1 MIHIKDIR
9 LLSCFVG
16 MMLLAACQN
25 EPEPPAGEQKHHTME
40 LVSLTAPFL
49 DVQKQGTTRA
59 DYEKYLPK
67 DYIPYDQLYPTTT
80 PPNKTIGVFM
90 TPEKESSLGDF
101 IYQGIENGISVWKST
116 VTVKEGTQYYI
127 YGFMP
132 RGDADRAVISPLP
145 DANTSGPDKGYA
157 KGAQLTIKNYES
169 LTSADVCVLVGV
181 RNATAEEKITGPQ
194 SPINLGNFG
203 YKGMANGENRIF
215 VLLKHIYAG
224 IHFRCSIDP
233 AYHKL
238 RCIRVT
244 KLELIAKEIS
254 AKVDLTVKFVANDK
268 GVDPVA
274 PDAVTYTSYTAVGEP
289 GTTSTI
295 LFPYE
300 GSPSEEFEVPETTPE
315 SFLGCFVP
323 NLVSDFVLR
332 TTYNVYDKKGNLI
345 RKDNVI
351 ENEIN
356 TTLIPKLKEIGAGEI
371 VSVNMHVAPDYLYQL
386 SGTDLDNPT
395 ISLTTNP

>member
-1 MIHIKDIR
+1 MIHIKDIK

-16 MMLLAACQN
+16 MVLLAACQN

-59 DYEKYLPK
+59 DYENFLPK

-101 IYQGIENGISVWKST
+101 IYQGIENGISIWKST
-116 VTVKEGTQYYI
+116 VTVTEGSQYYI

-145 DANTSGPDKGYA
+145 DADTSGPDKGYA

-194 SPINLGNFG
+194 SEIMLGNFG

-244 KLELIAKEIS
+244 KLELIAEEIS
-254 AKVDLTVKFVANDK
+254 AKVELTVKVVANDN
-268 GVDPVA
+268 GDDPVG

-289 GTTSTI
+289 TTTSTT

-300 GSPSEEFEVPETTPE
+300 GSPEEFEVPETTPE

-345 RKDNVI
+345 RKDIVI
-351 ENEIN
+351 ENKNN

>member
-1 MIHIKDIR
+1 M
-9 LLSCFVG
+9 SCFVG
-16 MMLLAACQN
+16 MVLLAACQN

-59 DYEKYLPK
+59 DYENFLPK

-116 VTVKEGTQYYI
+116 VTVTEGTQYYI

-145 DANTSGPDKGYA
+145 DVDTSGPDKGYA

-194 SPINLGNFG
+194 SDIKLGNFG

-254 AKVDLTVKFVANDK
+254 AKVDLTVKFVANATGD
-268 GVDPVA
+268 DPVG
-274 PDAVTYTSYTAVGEP
+274 PGAVTYTSYTAVGEP
-289 GTTSTI
+289 TTTSTT
-295 LFPYE
+295 LFPWE
-300 GSPSEEFEVPETTPE
+300 GSSAEFEVPETTPE
-315 SFLGCFVP
+315 NFLGCFVP

-351 ENEIN
+351 ENKIN
-356 TTLIPKLKEIGAGEI
+356 TTLIPKLKEIQSAK
-371 VSVNMHVAPDYLYQL
+371 P
-386 SGTDLDNPT
+386 
-395 ISLTTNP
+395 

>member
-16 MMLLAACQN
+16 MVLLAACQN

-59 DYEKYLPK
+59 DYENFLPK

-101 IYQGIENGISVWKST
+101 IYQGIENGISIWKST
-116 VTVKEGTQYYI
+116 VTVTEGSQYYI

-145 DANTSGPDKGYA
+145 DADTSGPDKGYA

-181 RNATAEEKITGPQ
+181 RNATAAEKITGPQ
-194 SPINLGNFG
+194 SDIKLGNFG

-244 KLELIAKEIS
+244 KLELIAEEIS
-254 AKVDLTVKFVANDK
+254 AKVDLTVKFVANDQGK
-268 GVDPVA
+268 DPVA
-274 PDAVTYTSYTAVGEP
+274 PGAVTYTSYTAVGEP
-289 GTTSTI
+289 TTTSTT
-295 LFPYE
+295 LFPWE
-300 GSPSEEFEVPETTPE
+300 GSSAEFEVPETTPE

-351 ENEIN
+351 ENKIN

>member
-59 DYEKYLPK
+59 DYENFLPK

-101 IYQGIENGISVWKST
+101 IYQGIENGISIWKST
-116 VTVKEGTQYYI
+116 VTVTEGTQYYI

-145 DANTSGPDKGYA
+145 DADTSGPDKGYA
-157 KGAQLTIKNYES
+157 KGAQLTIRNYES

-194 SPINLGNFG
+194 SEIMLGNFG
-203 YKGMANGENRIF
+203 YKGMANGKNRIF

-224 IHFRCSIDP
+224 IHFRCTIDP

-254 AKVDLTVKFVANDK
+254 AKVDLTVKFVANDQGK
-268 GVDPVA
+268 DPVG
-274 PDAVTYTSYTAVGEP
+274 PGAVTYTSYTAVGEP

-300 GSPSEEFEVPETTPE
+300 GSPEEFEVPETTPE

-351 ENEIN
+351 ENKIN

>member
-16 MMLLAACQN
+16 MVLLTACQN

-90 TPEKESSLGDF
+90 TPERESSLGDF

-157 KGAQLTIKNYES
+157 KGAQLTIRNYES

-194 SPINLGNFG
+194 SPIELGNFG

-254 AKVDLTVKFVANDK
+254 AMVDLTVKFVANATGD
-268 GVDPVA
+268 DPVG
-274 PDAVTYTSYTAVGEP
+274 PGAVTYTSYTAVGEP

-300 GSPSEEFEVPETTPE
+300 GSLEEFEVPETTPE

-351 ENEIN
+351 ENKIN

-371 VSVNMHVAPDYLYQL
+371 VSVNMHIAPDYLYQL

>member
-1 MIHIKDIR
+1 M
-9 LLSCFVG
+9 SCFVG
-16 MMLLAACQN
+16 MVLLAACQN

-59 DYEKYLPK
+59 DYENFLPK

-90 TPEKESSLGDF
+90 TPEKETSLGDF
-101 IYQGIENGISVWKST
+101 IYQGIENGISIWKST
-116 VTVKEGTQYYI
+116 VTVTEGSQYYI

-132 RGDADRAVISPLP
+132 RGDADRAVIRPLGA
-145 DANTSGPDKGYA
+145 DTSGPDKGYA

-181 RNATAEEKITGPQ
+181 RNATAAEKITGPQ
-194 SPINLGNFG
+194 SDIKLGNFG

-244 KLELIAKEIS
+244 KLELIAEEIS
-254 AKVDLTVKFVANDK
+254 AKVDLTVKFVANDQGK
-268 GVDPVA
+268 DPVA
-274 PDAVTYTSYTAVGEP
+274 PGAVTYTSYTAVGEP
-289 GTTSTI
+289 ETTSTI

-300 GSPSEEFEVPETTPE
+300 GSPEEFEVPETTPE

-351 ENEIN
+351 ENKIN

-371 VSVNMHVAPDYLYQL
+371 VSVNMHIAPDYLYQL

>member
-16 MMLLAACQN
+16 MVLLAACQN

-59 DYEKYLPK
+59 DYENFLPK

-90 TPEKESSLGDF
+90 TPEKETSLGDF
-101 IYQGIENGISVWKST
+101 IYQGIENGISIWKST
-116 VTVKEGTQYYI
+116 VTVTEGSQYYI

-132 RGDADRAVISPLP
+132 RGDADRAVIRPLGA
-145 DANTSGPDKGYA
+145 DTSGPDKGYA

-181 RNATAEEKITGPQ
+181 RNATAAEKITGPQ
-194 SPINLGNFG
+194 SDIKLGNFG

-244 KLELIAKEIS
+244 KLELIAEEIS
-254 AKVDLTVKFVANDK
+254 AKVDLTVKFVANDQGK
-268 GVDPVA
+268 DPVA
-274 PDAVTYTSYTAVGEP
+274 PGAVTYTSYTAVGEP
-289 GTTSTI
+289 ETTSTI

-300 GSPSEEFEVPETTPE
+300 GSPEEFEVPETTPE

-351 ENEIN
+351 ENKIN

-371 VSVNMHVAPDYLYQL
+371 VSVNMHIAPDYLYQL

>member
-1 MIHIKDIR
+1 M
-9 LLSCFVG
+9 SCFVG
-16 MMLLAACQN
+16 MVLLAACQN

-59 DYEKYLPK
+59 DYENFLPK

-145 DANTSGPDKGYA
+145 DADTSGPDKGYA

-194 SPINLGNFG
+194 SDIKLGNFG

-254 AKVDLTVKFVANDK
+254 AKVDLTVKFVANDQGK
-268 GVDPVA
+268 DPVA
-274 PDAVTYTSYTAVGEP
+274 PDSVTYTSYTAVGEP
-289 GTTSTI
+289 ETTSTI

-300 GSPSEEFEVPETTPE
+300 GSPEEFEVPETIPE

-323 NLVSDFVLR
+323 NLVSEFVLR
-332 TTYNVYDKKGNLI
+332 TTYNVYDKKDNLI

-351 ENEIN
+351 ENKIN

>member
-1 MIHIKDIR
+1 
-9 LLSCFVG
+9 
-16 MMLLAACQN
+16 
-25 EPEPPAGEQKHHTME
+25 ME

-90 TPEKESSLGDF
+90 TPERESSLGDF

-116 VTVKEGTQYYI
+116 VTVKEGIQYYI

-145 DANTSGPDKGYA
+145 DLSDADKSGPDKGYA
-157 KGAQLTIKNYES
+157 KGAQLTIRNYES

-194 SPINLGNFG
+194 SPIELGNFG

-274 PDAVTYTSYTAVGEP
+274 PGAVTYTSYTAVGEP
-289 GTTSTI
+289 ETTSTI

-300 GSPSEEFEVPETTPE
+300 GSPVEFEVPETTPE
-315 SFLGCFVP
+315 NFLGCFVP

-351 ENEIN
+351 ENKIN

-371 VSVNMHVAPDYLYQL
+371 VSVNMHIAPDYLYQL

>member
-16 MMLLAACQN
+16 MVLLAACQN

-59 DYEKYLPK
+59 DYENFLPK

-101 IYQGIENGISVWKST
+101 IYQGIENGISIWKST
-116 VTVKEGTQYYI
+116 VTVTEGSQYYI

-132 RGDADRAVISPLP
+132 RGDADRAVIRPLGA
-145 DANTSGPDKGYA
+145 DTSGPDKGYA

-181 RNATAEEKITGPQ
+181 RNATAAEKITGPQ
-194 SPINLGNFG
+194 SDIKLGNFG

-244 KLELIAKEIS
+244 KLELIAEEIS
-254 AKVDLTVKFVANDK
+254 AKVDLTVKFVANDQGK
-268 GVDPVA
+268 DPVA
-274 PDAVTYTSYTAVGEP
+274 PGAVTYTSYTAVGEP
-289 GTTSTI
+289 ETTSTI

-300 GSPSEEFEVPETTPE
+300 GSPEEFEVPETTPE

-351 ENEIN
+351 ENKIN

-371 VSVNMHVAPDYLYQL
+371 VSVNMHIAPDYLYQL

>member
-1 MIHIKDIR
+1 
-9 LLSCFVG
+9 
-16 MMLLAACQN
+16 
-25 EPEPPAGEQKHHTME
+25 ME

-59 DYEKYLPK
+59 DYENFLPK

-101 IYQGIENGISVWKST
+101 IYQGIENGISIWKST
-116 VTVKEGTQYYI
+116 VTVTEGSQYYI

-132 RGDADRAVISPLP
+132 RGDADRAVISPLG
-145 DANTSGPDKGYA
+145 ANTSGPDKGYA
-157 KGAQLTIKNYES
+157 EGAQLTIKNYES

-194 SPINLGNFG
+194 SDIKLGNFG

-244 KLELIAKEIS
+244 KLELIAEEIS
-254 AKVDLTVKFVANDK
+254 AKVDLTVKFVANATGD
-268 GVDPVA
+268 DPVG
-274 PDAVTYTSYTAVGEP
+274 PGAVTYTSYTAVGEP
-289 GTTSTI
+289 TTTSTT

-300 GSPSEEFEVPETTPE
+300 GSPEEFEVPETTPE

-351 ENEIN
+351 ENKIN

>member
-16 MMLLAACQN
+16 MVLLAACQN

-59 DYEKYLPK
+59 DYENYLPK
-67 DYIPYDQLYPTTT
+67 DYIPYDQLYPTTS

-145 DANTSGPDKGYA
+145 DADTSGPDKGYA
-157 KGAQLTIKNYES
+157 KGAQLTIRNYES

-181 RNATAEEKITGPQ
+181 RNATAEEKITGPK
-194 SPINLGNFG
+194 SDIKLGNFG

-300 GSPSEEFEVPETTPE
+300 GSLEEFEVPETTPE

-351 ENEIN
+351 ENKIN

-371 VSVNMHVAPDYLYQL
+371 VSVNLKVAPDYLYQL

>member
-1 MIHIKDIR
+1 M
-9 LLSCFVG
+9 SYFVG

-59 DYEKYLPK
+59 DDENFLPK

-90 TPEKESSLGDF
+90 TPERESSLGDF

-116 VTVKEGTQYYI
+116 VTVKEGIQYYI

-145 DANTSGPDKGYA
+145 DADTSGPDKGYA

-194 SPINLGNFG
+194 SPIELGNFG

-274 PDAVTYTSYTAVGEP
+274 PGAVTYTSYTAVGEP
-289 GTTSTI
+289 ETTSTI

-300 GSPSEEFEVPETTPE
+300 GSPEEFEVPETTPE
-315 SFLGCFVP
+315 NFLGCFVP

-371 VSVNMHVAPDYLYQL
+371 VSVNMHIAPDYLYQL

>member
-1 MIHIKDIR
+1 M
-9 LLSCFVG
+9 SCFVG
-16 MMLLAACQN
+16 MVLLAACQN

-59 DYEKYLPK
+59 DYENFLPK

-101 IYQGIENGISVWKST
+101 IYQGIENGISIWKST
-116 VTVKEGTQYYI
+116 VTVTEGSQYYI

-132 RGDADRAVISPLP
+132 RGDADRAVIRPLGA
-145 DANTSGPDKGYA
+145 DTSGPDKGYA

-181 RNATAEEKITGPQ
+181 RNATAAEKITGPQ
-194 SPINLGNFG
+194 SDIKLGNFG

-244 KLELIAKEIS
+244 KLELIAEEIS
-254 AKVDLTVKFVANDK
+254 AKVDLTVKFVANDQGK
-268 GVDPVA
+268 DPVA
-274 PDAVTYTSYTAVGEP
+274 PGAVTYTSYTAVGEP
-289 GTTSTI
+289 ETTSTI

-300 GSPSEEFEVPETTPE
+300 GSPEEFEVPETTPE

-351 ENEIN
+351 ENKIN

>member
-145 DANTSGPDKGYA
+145 DADTSGPDKGYA

-194 SPINLGNFG
+194 SPIELGNFG

-254 AKVDLTVKFVANDK
+254 AKVDLTMKFVANDK

-300 GSPSEEFEVPETTPE
+300 GSLEEFEVPETTPE

-351 ENEIN
+351 ENKIN

>member
-16 MMLLAACQN
+16 MVLLAACQN

-59 DYEKYLPK
+59 DYENFLPK

-145 DANTSGPDKGYA
+145 DADTSGPDKGYA

-194 SPINLGNFG
+194 SDIKLGNFG

-254 AKVDLTVKFVANDK
+254 AKVDLTVKFVANDQGK
-268 GVDPVA
+268 DPVA
-274 PDAVTYTSYTAVGEP
+274 PDSVTYTSYTAVGEP
-289 GTTSTI
+289 ETTSTI

-300 GSPSEEFEVPETTPE
+300 GSPEEFEVPETIPE

-323 NLVSDFVLR
+323 NLVSEFVLR
-332 TTYNVYDKKGNLI
+332 TTYNVYDKKDNLI

-351 ENEIN
+351 ENKIN

>member
-59 DYEKYLPK
+59 DYENFLPK

-145 DANTSGPDKGYA
+145 DADTSGPDKGYA

-194 SPINLGNFG
+194 SDIKLGNFG

-254 AKVDLTVKFVANDK
+254 AKVDLTVKFVANDQGK
-268 GVDPVA
+268 DPVA
-274 PDAVTYTSYTAVGEP
+274 PDSVTYTSYTAVGEP
-289 GTTSTI
+289 ETTSTI

-300 GSPSEEFEVPETTPE
+300 GSPEEFEVPETIPE

-323 NLVSDFVLR
+323 NLVSEFVLR
-332 TTYNVYDKKGNLI
+332 TTYNVYDKKDNLI

-351 ENEIN
+351 ENKIN

>member
-1 MIHIKDIR
+1 MIHIKDIK
-9 LLSCFVG
+9 LLLCFVG

-40 LVSLTAPFL
+40 LVSLTSPFL

-59 DYEKYLPK
+59 DYENFLPK

-101 IYQGIENGISVWKST
+101 IYQGIENGISIWKST
-116 VTVKEGTQYYI
+116 VTVTEGTQYYI

-145 DANTSGPDKGYA
+145 DADTSGPDKGYA
-157 KGAQLTIKNYES
+157 KGAQLTIRNYES

-181 RNATAEEKITGPQ
+181 RNATAAEKITGPQ
-194 SPINLGNFG
+194 SPIELGSFG

-254 AKVDLTVKFVANDK
+254 AKVDLTVKFVANDQ
-268 GVDPVA
+268 GVDPVG
-274 PDAVTYTSYTAVGEP
+274 PNAVTYTSYTAVGEP

-300 GSPSEEFEVPETTPE
+300 GSHPDFEVPETIPE

-351 ENEIN
+351 ENKIN

>member
-1 MIHIKDIR
+1 M
-9 LLSCFVG
+9 SCFVG

-59 DYEKYLPK
+59 DYENFLPK

-145 DANTSGPDKGYA
+145 DADTSGPDKGYA

-194 SPINLGNFG
+194 SDIKLGNFG

-254 AKVDLTVKFVANDK
+254 AKVDLTVKFVANDQGK
-268 GVDPVA
+268 DPVA
-274 PDAVTYTSYTAVGEP
+274 PDSVTYTSYTAVGEP
-289 GTTSTI
+289 ETTSTI

-300 GSPSEEFEVPETTPE
+300 GSPEEFEVPETIPE

-323 NLVSDFVLR
+323 NLVSEFVLR
-332 TTYNVYDKKGNLI
+332 TTYNVYDKKDNLI

-351 ENEIN
+351 ENKIN

>member
-1 MIHIKDIR
+1 M
-9 LLSCFVG
+9 SCFVG
-16 MMLLAACQN
+16 MLLLAACQN

-59 DYEKYLPK
+59 DYENFLPK

-145 DANTSGPDKGYA
+145 DADTSGPDKGYA

-194 SPINLGNFG
+194 SDIKLGNFG

-254 AKVDLTVKFVANDK
+254 AKVDLTVKFVANDQGK
-268 GVDPVA
+268 DPVA
-274 PDAVTYTSYTAVGEP
+274 PDSVTYTSYTAVGEP
-289 GTTSTI
+289 TTTSTI

-300 GSPSEEFEVPETTPE
+300 GSPEEFEVPETIPE

-323 NLVSDFVLR
+323 NLVSEFVLR
-332 TTYNVYDKKGNLI
+332 TTYNVYDKKDNLI

-351 ENEIN
+351 ENKIN

>member
-1 MIHIKDIR
+1 
-9 LLSCFVG
+9 
-16 MMLLAACQN
+16 
-25 EPEPPAGEQKHHTME
+25 
-40 LVSLTAPFL
+40 
-49 DVQKQGTTRA
+49 
-59 DYEKYLPK
+59 
-67 DYIPYDQLYPTTT
+67 
-80 PPNKTIGVFM
+80 
-90 TPEKESSLGDF
+90 
-101 IYQGIENGISVWKST
+101 
-116 VTVKEGTQYYI
+116 
-127 YGFMP
+127 
-132 RGDADRAVISPLP
+132 LP

-157 KGAQLTIKNYES
+157 KGAQLTIRNYES

-194 SPINLGNFG
+194 SPIELGNFG

-254 AKVDLTVKFVANDK
+254 AKVDLTVKFVANATGD
-268 GVDPVA
+268 DPVG
-274 PDAVTYTSYTAVGEP
+274 PGAVTYTSYTAVGEP
-289 GTTSTI
+289 TTTSTT
-295 LFPYE
+295 LFPWE
-300 GSPSEEFEVPETTPE
+300 GSSVEFEVPETTPE
-315 SFLGCFVP
+315 NFLGCFVP

-351 ENEIN
+351 ENKIN

-371 VSVNMHVAPDYLYQL
+371 VSVNMHIAPDYLYQL

>member
-16 MMLLAACQN
+16 MVLLAACQN

-145 DANTSGPDKGYA
+145 DADTSGPDKGYA

-181 RNATAEEKITGPQ
+181 RNATAAEKITGPQ
-194 SPINLGNFG
+194 SPIELGNFG

-274 PDAVTYTSYTAVGEP
+274 PGAVTYTSYTAVGEP

-300 GSPSEEFEVPETTPE
+300 GSLEEFEVPETTPE

-351 ENEIN
+351 ENKIN

>member
-1 MIHIKDIR
+1 MIHIKDIK
-9 LLSCFVG
+9 LLLCFVG
-16 MMLLAACQN
+16 MVLLAACQN

-59 DYEKYLPK
+59 DYENFLPK

-145 DANTSGPDKGYA
+145 DVDTSGPDKGYA

-181 RNATAEEKITGPQ
+181 RNATAAEKITGPQ
-194 SPINLGNFG
+194 SPIELGNFG

-254 AKVDLTVKFVANDK
+254 AKVDLTVKFVANDQ
-268 GVDPVA
+268 GVDPVG
-274 PDAVTYTSYTAVGEP
+274 PNAVTYTSYTAVGEP

-300 GSPSEEFEVPETTPE
+300 GSPEEFEVPETTPE

-351 ENEIN
+351 ENKIN

-371 VSVNMHVAPDYLYQL
+371 VSVNMHIAPDYLYQL